1 MKIPSHS
8 KSGGAIAVDVPNIPQ
23 GGLELPRRGLLASLA
38 EFLVLVLFL
47 GLAGFL
53 GWQGH
58 LHHWKFPVGIWSG
71 AVPEN
76 PGQWCG
82 DHSVPESECIECN
95 EELFPKGKDF
105 GWCKIH
111 GIPQC
116 SLCNPEVAQL
126 GTTPKL
132 TPSDKERS
140 LRSLNFQER
149 PANNPI
155 CKTHKRR
162 IQFASIQDVD
172 KAGIDVAPVWT
183 APALESIAV
192 AGELGFDQ
200 TGVAHLSSR
209 AQGTVWRVFRHLGDW
224 VTAGEVL
231 ALVDAADVGK
241 AKSEL
246 LQAFAQLDLMN
257 QTLAS
262 ARGSAGTIA
271 DLKIREAESAVQAA
285 RIRLDAARQSLVNL
299 GLTIHEKDLKNTTPE
314 KLQATLQFLSLAP
327 DLATKLDPQTTTT
340 NLMPIVSPIS
350 GVVSSREVV
359 AGEVVD
365 TNRILFEVVE
375 SRKLWLT
382 IDVRGEDARWLKMGQ
397 EVRFRPDGS
406 AGELS
411 AKINWIS
418 TKLDPKT
425 RTIKGRA
432 DVSNPNGDLKGN
444 TFGSG
449 RVILR
454 EEAEVV
460 SVPNDA
466 VQWEGCCHVVFVRDK
481 NYLKEGS
488 PKVFH
493 VRKVRIGAKDD
504 KWTEIPAGV
513 LPGEIVVTKGSGLL
527 LTELLRGNLGEGC
540 ACHSKK

>member
-1 MKIPSHS
+1 METSSQIPSIGTTPHH
-8 KSGGAIAVDVPNIPQ
+8 IPQ
-23 GGLELPRRGLLASLA
+23 TDVGIPGNSRRGILGSLV
-38 EFLVLVLFL
+38 EFLVLALFL

-58 LHHWKFPVGIWSG
+58 RHHWKIPPGIWTG
-71 AVPEN
+71 AVPEES
-76 PGQWCG
+76 GQWCG
-82 DHSVPESECIECN
+82 EHSVPESECIECN
-95 EELFPKGKDF
+95 EELFPKAKDF

-116 SLCNPEVAQL
+116 SICNPEVAQL
-126 GTTPKL
+126 ATTTKL
-132 TPSDKERS
+132 GQPEKERA

-149 PANNPI
+149 QANNPI

-172 KAGIDVAPVWT
+172 KAGIEVAPVWT
-183 APALESIAV
+183 APALETIAV

-209 AQGTVWRVFRHLGDW
+209 AQGTVWRVFHHLGDW
-224 VTAGEVL
+224 VTAGDVL

-246 LQAFAQLDLMN
+246 LQSFAQLDLMN

-299 GLTIHEKDLKNTTPE
+299 GLSIPEQDIKNSTPE
-314 KLQATLQFLSLAP
+314 KLRTTLQFLSLAP
-327 DLATKLDPQTTTT
+327 DLATKLDPRNTTT

-350 GVVSSREVV
+350 GVISSREVV

-365 TNRILFEVVE
+365 TNRILFEVVD

-382 IDVRGEDARWLKMGQ
+382 IDVRGEDARWLRMGQ
-397 EVRFRPDGS
+397 EVRFRPDGTQ
-406 AGELS
+406 GELS

-432 DVSNPNGDLKGN
+432 DVPNSNGDLKGN

-454 EEAEVV
+454 EEADVV